1 MIKVENVSVYNLAR
15 AVYSARNALGSWG
28 KSDSDL
34 EHDVLGESDLGLA
47 RKLVRAGSPHRKWMR
62 QVFVTMD
69 ITTNHTVWQQLDT
82 YKVSTV
88 RNSCSKMHTIH
99 KKPFE
104 MSDFSH
110 EGLTDLEQD
119 IVLESM
125 INVLN
130 ELREKFIETND
141 RRYWRAMIDIL
152 PMGYNIKATLTL
164 NYEVVLNIILQRRG
178 HKMKEWDVLCDA
190 LMGLPYMEQFVEV
203 AR

>member
-1 MIKVENVSVYNLAR
+1 MIRIENVEVYNLAR
-15 AVYSARNALGSWG
+15 AVFSARNAMGSWG

-34 EHDVLGESDLGLA
+34 EHGILGESDLGLA

-104 MSDFSH
+104 MSDFSY
-110 EGLTDLEQD
+110 EGLAEIGQD

-164 NYEVVLNIILQRRG
+164 NYEVALNIIMQRRG
-178 HKMKEWDVLCDA
+178 HKMKEWDVLCDV
-190 LMGLPYMEQFVEV
+190 LCGLPYMEQFLEV